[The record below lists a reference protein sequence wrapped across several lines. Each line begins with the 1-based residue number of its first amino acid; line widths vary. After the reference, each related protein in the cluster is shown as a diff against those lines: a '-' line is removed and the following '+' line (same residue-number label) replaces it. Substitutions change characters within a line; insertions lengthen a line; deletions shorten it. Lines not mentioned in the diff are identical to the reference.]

1 MTDAS
6 KATDFAEP
14 AVVAEA
20 DGGFSLTLDG
30 KPLKSPAGAAIRTR
44 HRAFAE
50 ALAAE
55 WLGVLVRGKA
65 AKVDFDKVPLTR
77 IVGTAL
83 DRIPAKR
90 TAVIDELLAH
100 AETELLCYRADKP
113 RDLVARQTALWQ
125 PLLDWLALAYDAR
138 LETHTSLLPP
148 EQPAASLA
156 ALRGALAG
164 FDDLKLAGLGVAV
177 AATGSLAI
185 GLALA
190 DGRIDASA
198 AFDAAE
204 LDSLYQIG
212 RWGDDPVLI
221 AKHTSIREEL
231 ADAQRFFR
239 LALG

>member
-1 MTDAS
+1 MSDAGG
-6 KATDFAEP
+6 FAEP
-14 AVVAEA
+14 AIVAEA
-20 DGGFSLTLDG
+20 DGAFSLTLDG
-30 KPLKSPAGAAIRTR
+30 KALKTPGGAMILTR
-44 HRAFAE
+44 RREFAD

-55 WLGVLVRGKA
+55 WTGVLVRGKA

-90 TAVIDELLAH
+90 AAVIDELLAH

-113 RDLVARQTALWQ
+113 RDLVARQTEIWQ

-177 AATGSLAI
+177 VATGSLAI

-190 DGRIDASA
+190 DGRIDAPA

-221 AKHTSIREEL
+221 AKHASIRKEL
-231 ADAQRFFR
+231 SDTQRFFR